1 MTRQSE
7 DVGDLIEPDSA
18 RASENPP
25 AASGPAKPAL
35 HPSPGLGA
43 WLRETG
49 GSLVFTTYQSARVFF
64 LSADAQGQTHAL
76 ERIVG
81 SAMGLAV
88 DRDKMWVANKEQA
101 WRFAN
106 IGGRTLRPGKDED
119 AIAYDAVYMPR
130 WGILLG
136 GCDTHDL
143 LANVRFKARQNELL
157 FVNTAF
163 SCICSIDGHYNF
175 VPVWKP
181 RFISALSPEDRCH
194 LNGMG
199 ARDGQLAYA
208 TACAETDS
216 AYAWKP
222 HKNGGGLLID
232 VQADEII
239 TRGLSMPHSPRWHD
253 GKVWLLNSG
262 DGQLGYVD
270 PADGR
275 FVPVADCPGFARGLH
290 IVGDYAIVGLSQLRD
305 NTFAS
310 GLSIKAKLEALRV
323 PQRCGLLVIHLK
335 TGRVVHW
342 LTIDG
347 GITELYDV
355 AFVPGIHRPYTP
367 GFGQPELHRHAF
379 NVPDDLAPVVPPA
392 PPPDESG
399 QEPGRPGAQ
408 TRERVAST

>member
-1 MTRQSE
+1 MSSQGKHGEGLVR
-7 DVGDLIEPDSA
+7 PDDA
-18 RASENPP
+18 QPP
-25 AASGPAKPAL
+25 LPSGEIKPSL
-35 HPSPGLGA
+35 YPSPGLGE
-43 WLRETG
+43 WLNELG
-49 GSLVFTTYQSARVFF
+49 GSLVFTTYQSARIFL

-88 DRDKMWVANKEQA
+88 DRDKLWVTNKEQA
-101 WRFAN
+101 WRFTN
-106 IGGRTLRPGKDED
+106 IGPRTLKPGNEEEAVK
-119 AIAYDAVYMPR
+119 YDAVYMPR

-136 GCDTHDL
+136 GCDTHDV
-143 LANVRFKARQNELL
+143 LANIRHKDRQHELL

-181 RFISALSPEDRCH
+181 SFISALSPEDRCH

-208 TACAETDS
+208 TACAETD
-216 AYAWKP
+216 AGYAWKAQ
-222 HKNGGGLLID
+222 KNGGGLLID
-232 VQADEII
+232 VQADETI
-239 TRGLSMPHSPRWHD
+239 TRNLSMPHSPRWHD

-262 DGQLGYVD
+262 DGQLGYVE

-310 GLSIKAKLEALRV
+310 GMRIKAKLEAQQI

-335 TGRVVHW
+335 TGQIVHW
-342 LTIDG
+342 LTIEG

-355 AFVPGIHRPYTP
+355 AFIPGIRRPYTP

-379 NVPDDLAPVVPPA
+379 NVPDDLAPVVPPSR
-392 PPPDESG
+392 PPDKSKPANG
-399 QEPGRPGAQ
+399 QTEPQ
-408 TRERVAST
+408 